1 MLPAASRCTSCW
13 LPTSPATDVACAE
26 FSLLESQVHA
36 PVAVRTCVRYDAA
49 MELAVERTT
58 DLLGELSELAERVAP
73 LALAGERTLPVPEE
87 FVELFSERGLVRG
100 HTIACSGAAA
110 TSLALAL
117 AAPAVAAGSWL
128 ATIDVPT
135 IGLDAA
141 SEFGIALERVV
152 AVRTD
157 EQAARWPDVIAAAA
171 DGFDLLIARVPADVS
186 PSAMRRVTTRLRQRD
201 VVMLVLGHPGALS
214 CDGVLDADD
223 AEWGG
228 LGDGHGH
235 LQHRRLVVEASGRRL
250 HGRRRCRLALP
261 G

>member
-1 MLPAASRCTSCW
+1 
-13 LPTSPATDVACAE
+13 
-26 FSLLESQVHA
+26 
-36 PVAVRTCVRYDAA
+36 
-49 MELAVERTT
+49 MELAVDRSVGLPRE
-58 DLLGELSELAERVAP
+58 LAGELSALAERVAP

-87 FVELFSERGLVRG
+87 FADLFPERGLVRG
-100 HTIACSGAAA
+100 HTFACSGAAA

-152 AVRTD
+152 AVRTGD
-157 EQAARWPDVIAAAA
+157 QAARWPDVVAAAA
-171 DGFDLLIARVPADVS
+171 DGFDLLITRVPADVS
-186 PSAMRRVTTRLRQRD
+186 PSAMRKIATRLRQRD
-201 VVMLVLGHPGALS
+201 VVMLVLGQPGALS

-223 AEWGG
+223 AEWVG

-235 LQHRRLVVEASGRRL
+235 LQHRQIVVEASGRRL

>member
-1 MLPAASRCTSCW
+1 
-13 LPTSPATDVACAE
+13 
-26 FSLLESQVHA
+26 
-36 PVAVRTCVRYDAA
+36 
-49 MELAVERTT
+49 MELAVELP
-58 DLLGELSELAERVAP
+58 DQLAALAERVAP
-73 LALAGERTLPVPEE
+73 LALATDRTLPVAEA
-87 FVELFSERGLVRG
+87 FVELFAERGLVRG
-100 HTIACSGAAA
+100 RTIACSGTAA

-117 AAPAVAAGSWL
+117 VAPAVAAGSWL
-128 ATIDVPT
+128 AAIDVPT

-152 AVRTD
+152 AVRAEAT
-157 EQAARWPDVIAAAA
+157 RWPDVVAAAA

-186 PSAMRRVTTRLRQRD
+186 PSAMRKVATRVRQRD
-201 VVMLVLGHPGALS
+201 VVMLVLGDPGALS
-214 CDGVLDADD
+214 CDGVLDAGG
-223 AEWGG
+223 AQWSG